1 MNKLVRLFGVTTL
14 FIGGLISCSSR
25 ANDNQSIPVLMQ
37 EAKHATVSKRVVNR
51 LLSSH
56 FKHFELNNAFSQQIF
71 IRYLDLLDYRRDILT
86 IQDITSFSRYQNVL
100 DDELKTGD
108 LKSVYSMYNVM
119 LKKHIERYEYALSLL
134 KSNEPITFDD
144 DSYIEVDRS
153 KSPWPKDRNE
163 LNILWQKR
171 IKFEALNLKLANKNS
186 SQIKSMLIKRYES
199 RLLRLRKTKSED
211 VFQTFMN
218 AFTQE
223 LDPHTNY
230 LSPKH
235 TEDFNTAMRLSFSGI
250 GATLQATADNIQI
263 SALIPGGPA
272 AKSKQLNVGDH
283 ILGVAED
290 SKPMV
295 DVVGWDINDVVTLI
309 KGPRGTKVRLEILP
323 SGKGTK
329 TKIVTI
335 TRDVVKLEDSKA
347 KKTIKTI
354 GKQRIAVITIP
365 SFYQGVS
372 DDVLSYVKQLST
384 DQVVGLI
391 VDLRSNG
398 GGELAEVIRLSGL
411 FTPQGPVVQVKH
423 SDDKTINVLRN
434 NNTSMNTKNDT
445 NMYLGPMA
453 VLVDRLSASASEIF
467 AAAMQ
472 DYGRAIII
480 GETTFGK
487 GTVQSGTLLQRPFDW
502 LLHPEWK
509 ELGSLLYTNE
519 KFYRINGGSTQL
531 KGVEPDIK
539 MSSMKSFMKLG
550 ETYEHNPLPWDSIAA
565 TNYNKLGDISNILPI
580 LIKDHQTRIEN
591 DPEFLSIKEDI
602 NLYNEEK
609 KRTTLS
615 LNYAKRKQESDEN
628 DKLVLKRLNDRMER
642 SGKKK
647 LKSLD
652 ELPKNYQMPDPWLD
666 ETVTILLEMIALQ
679 NMK

>member
-1 MNKLVRLFGVTTL
+1 MNKLVRLFGVTAL
-14 FIGGLISCSSR
+14 FISSLISYSSS
-25 ANDNQSIPVLMQ
+25 ANDSTPIPVLMQ

-108 LKSVYSMYNVM
+108 LKSVYSMYNMM

-134 KSNEPITFDD
+134 KSREPITFDD

-153 KSPWPKDRNE
+153 KSPWPKDRDE
-163 LNILWQKR
+163 LDLLWQKR
-171 IKFEALNLKLANKNS
+171 IKFEALNLKLANKTS

-283 ILGVAED
+283 IVGVAED

-295 DVVGWDINDVVTLI
+295 DVIGWDINDVVALI

-323 SGKGTK
+323 AGKGTK

-347 KKTIKTI
+347 KKTIKKVGTQ
-354 GKQRIAVITIP
+354 KIAVITIP

-372 DDVLSYVKQLST
+372 DDVLFFVKQLAT
-384 DQVVGLI
+384 DQVAGLI

-434 NNTSMNTKNDT
+434 NNTSMNIKNDT
-445 NMYLGPMA
+445 DMYLGPMA

-487 GTVQSGTLLQRPFDW
+487 GTVQSGTTLQRPFDW
-502 LLHPEWK
+502 LLHPEWQ

-539 MSSMKSFMKLG
+539 MLSIKSYMKLG

-565 TNYNKLGDISNILPI
+565 TNYKKLGDISKNLPI
-580 LIKDHQTRIEN
+580 LIKNHQSRIAN
-591 DPEFLSIKEDI
+591 DPEFISIKEDI
-602 NLYNEEK
+602 NQFNEEK

-615 LNYAKRKQESDEN
+615 LNYAKRKHESDEN
-628 DKLVLKRLNDRMER
+628 DKLVLKRLNNRMER

-679 NMK
+679 KM

>member
-1 MNKLVRLFGVTTL
+1 MNKLVRLFGVTVF
-14 FIGGLISCSSR
+14 FIASLISCGSN
-25 ANDNQSIPVLMQ
+25 ANDSASIPVLKQ

-71 IRYLDLLDYRRDILT
+71 TRYLDLLDYRRDILT

-108 LKSVYSMYNVM
+108 LQSVYSMYNVM

-144 DSYIEVDRS
+144 DSFIDVDRS

-163 LNILWQKR
+163 LNVLWQKR

-283 ILGVAED
+283 IVGVAED

-295 DVVGWDINDVVTLI
+295 DVIGWDINDVVTLI

-323 SGKGTK
+323 AGKGTK

-335 TRDVVKLEDSKA
+335 TRDVIKLEDSKA
-347 KKTIKTI
+347 KKTFKTV
-354 GKQRIAVITIP
+354 GKQKIAIITIP

-372 DDVLSYVKQLST
+372 DDVLYFVKQLAT
-384 DQVVGLI
+384 DQVAGLV

-539 MSSMKSFMKLG
+539 MFSMKSYMKLG

-565 TNYNKLGDISNILPI
+565 TSYKKLGDISNILPI
-580 LIKDHQTRIEN
+580 LIKDHQSRIEN
-591 DPEFLSIKEDI
+591 DPEFISIKEDI